1 MKEKTIF
8 QNKRKL
14 TFNFV
19 VDKLFT
25 FGLWIV
31 SILIVALIFWL
42 LYRILSRGLPLLT
55 FDFLIGIPDEVMEGG
70 GIGPFLF
77 NSFYILIISLVISL
91 PIGIG
96 SGIYLAEFA
105 PDNRLTEVIRACVES
120 LASVPSIVFGLFG
133 YVLFVDVFQIGLTIL
148 GASVALS
155 LLNLPVLTRVTEE
168 ALRSVPMDVREA
180 SYALGATKS
189 QTIIKAVIPAAL
201 SAILTGISLAA
212 CRAFGESAVILLAG
226 GTGTSGEMWDF
237 NLLSP
242 GGNLPVYLWYVQSEA
257 LVPDAKEIAEK
268 SAAVLVCIILLMSTL
283 LRIPVWLRDFRLKR

>member
-1 MKEKTIF
+1 M
-8 QNKRKL
+8 
-14 TFNFV
+14 
-19 VDKLFT
+19 
-25 FGLWIV
+25 
-31 SILIVALIFWL
+31 
-42 LYRILSRGLPLLT
+42 
-55 FDFLIGIPDEVMEGG
+55 
-70 GIGPFLF
+70 
-77 NSFYILIISLVISL
+77 
-91 PIGIG
+91 
-96 SGIYLAEFA
+96 AEYA
-105 PDNRLTEVIRACVES
+105 SDNRLTEVIRACVES

-168 ALRSVPMDVREA
+168 ALRAVPVDVREA
-180 SYALGATKS
+180 SYDLGATKS

-201 SAILTGISLAA
+201 SAIVTGISLAA

-268 SAAVLVCIILLMSTL
+268 SAAVLVCIILLMSTFF
-283 LRIPVWLRDFRLKR
+283 RIPVWWREFRFKRKILLRRK